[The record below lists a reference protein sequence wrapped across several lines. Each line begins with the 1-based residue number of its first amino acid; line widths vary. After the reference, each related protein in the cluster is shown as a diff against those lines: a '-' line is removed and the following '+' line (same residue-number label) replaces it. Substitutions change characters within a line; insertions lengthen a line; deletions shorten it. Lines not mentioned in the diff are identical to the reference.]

1 MNLRCYFAKIAVRV
15 DKNGAKLTY
24 PSINIRLPNMVS
36 KNYLHQTAI
45 NLTVYIAQQNTET
58 SPVFKGKPAERLI
71 RIPREATARVSVRT
85 GTASLDS
92 EAKPAPH
99 DSPRAL
105 NLLSPEDTAH

>member
-15 DKNGAKLTY
+15 DNNGAKLTY

-71 RIPREATARVSVRT
+71 RITREATARVSVRT
-85 GTASLDS
+85 GGASLDS

-99 DSPRAL
+99 DSTKAL
-105 NLLSPEDTAH
+105 NLLSQEDTAH